1 MSTNVPI
8 RVTGKGAKRV
18 DIDELYDTTPPGS
31 SVGNVSGKAVFLHSA
46 RSRHRLRVPAD
57 RRAGAAPAGT
67 GAAWAGD
74 WFCRLVRW

>member
-31 SVGNVSGKAVFLHSA
+31 
-46 RSRHRLRVPAD
+46 
-57 RRAGAAPAGT
+57 
-67 GAAWAGD
+67 
-74 WFCRLVRW
+74 